1 MYWKFWSFYIFVGK
15 YVKVQ
20 YTLKEDLLMSV
31 NIINSYSNS
40 PHNLELVFHNF
51 KNLLIEVHTVKFPK
65 F

>member
-1 MYWKFWSFYIFVGK
+1 
-15 YVKVQ
+15 
-20 YTLKEDLLMSV
+20 MSV